1 MKFTSFTKISM
12 HLNLIPETNIEI
24 PSVEL
29 SRNEPRSGQEVALVK
44 KLIAFS
50 IPSLLFARDALE
62 TSARSCPDNFF
73 GIRLIFPPAE
83 KHHGRTN
90 PRNPVA
96 EVLPV
101 TIGIRRPRLSS
112 RHFLAC
118 IPLWSV
124 KPSLTTCPPSC
135 QSMPLLCRKNCWIF
149 VISSFTYRLCLCVN
163 LSVLTFDRRTKRSYF
178 LMFSDVISIPV
189 RRS

>member
-1 MKFTSFTKISM
+1 MYKNYGDISFPFVQMKFTSFTKISM
-12 HLNLIPETNIEI
+12 HLNLMPETNIEI

-44 KLIAFS
+44 KLVAFS

-90 PRNPVA
+90 IHVIPWPRFFLWPS
-96 EVLPV
+96 ESGVLVFHPA
-101 TIGIRRPRLSS
+101 T
-112 RHFLAC
+112 FLRAFR
-118 IPLWSV
+118 SA
-124 KPSLTTCPPSC
+124 
-135 QSMPLLCRKNCWIF
+135 RA
-149 VISSFTYRLCLCVN
+149 RG
-163 LSVLTFDRRTKRSYF
+163 DRR
-178 LMFSDVISIPV
+178 SD
-189 RRS
+189 R